1 MREKLV
7 KFLSILL
14 LVAVA
19 GGVGGYATYYFMQD
33 EINES
38 NQIVNQ
44 TTNTTGVVKCNSD
57 ITIDETGIAPSVGEI
72 YDATVTLQNY
82 QNGRLTSSGSGF
94 IYKKDEDGKYAYI
107 LTNHHVVDG
116 ADKLLVTLSS
126 DDQVEGTVLG
136 SDRYMDLAVVRID
149 GELVTQVAK
158 IGNSEESNVGD
169 TVFTVGTPIGYEYRG
184 TVTKGTLS
192 GKNRMV
198 TVSVDSTSDWV
209 MNVLQVD
216 AAINPG
222 NSGGPLVNINGEVIG
237 INSLKLVEDEIE
249 GMGFAIPIEYAMKY
263 VDELESGKEIE
274 RPLIGISMLNVTDS
288 YRLYQYNIRIDS
300 DIEEGVV
307 VVGITSGSGADK
319 AGLRVGDVITAVNG
333 KSVSNA
339 AYLRY
344 QLYQYEVG
352 DTIQL
357 TYNRD
362 GKVRAADVTLTKV
375 EE

>member
-33 EINES
+33 EIKEN

-57 ITIDETGIAPSVGEI
+57 ITIDETGIAPAVGEI

-82 QNGRLTSSGSGF
+82 QNGRLASSGSGF
-94 IYKKDEDGKYAYI
+94 IYKKDEDSKYAYV
-107 LTNHHVVDG
+107 LTNHHVVEG
-116 ADKLLVTLSS
+116 SDKLLVTLSS

-149 GELVTQVAK
+149 GDLVKQVAK

-263 VDELESGKEIE
+263 VDDLEAGKEIE

-307 VVGITSGSGADK
+307 IVGITSGSGADK

-352 DTIQL
+352 ETIQL

-362 GKVRAADVTLTKV
+362 GKVRTTDITFTKL
-375 EE
+375 ED

>member
-38 NQIVNQ
+38 NQSGNQ
-44 TTNTTGVVKCNSD
+44 TTNTTCVVKCNSE
-57 ITIDETGIAPSVGEI
+57 ITVDETGIAPAVGEI

-94 IYKKDEDGKYAYI
+94 VYKKDEDGKYAYI
-107 LTNHHVVDG
+107 LTNHHVVEG

-362 GKVRAADVTLTKV
+362 GDVRTADVTLTKV

>member
-1 MREKLV
+1 MVE
-7 KFLSILL
+7 
-14 LVAVA
+14 
-19 GGVGGYATYYFMQD
+19 
-33 EINES
+33 
-38 NQIVNQ
+38 
-44 TTNTTGVVKCNSD
+44 
-57 ITIDETGIAPSVGEI
+57 
-72 YDATVTLQNY
+72 
-82 QNGRLTSSGSGF
+82 GS
-94 IYKKDEDGKYAYI
+94 
-107 LTNHHVVDG
+107 
-116 ADKLLVTLSS
+116 DKLLVTLSS

-149 GELVTQVAK
+149 GDLVKQVAK

-263 VDELESGKEIE
+263 VDDLEAGKEIE

-307 VVGITSGSGADK
+307 IVGITSGSGADK

-352 DTIQL
+352 ETIQL

-362 GKVRAADVTLTKV
+362 GKVRTTDITLTKV
-375 EE
+375 ED

>member
-33 EINES
+33 EIKEN

-57 ITIDETGIAPSVGEI
+57 ITIDETGIAPAVGEI

-82 QNGRLTSSGSGF
+82 QNGRLASSGSGF
-94 IYKKDEDGKYAYI
+94 IYKKDEDSKYAYV
-107 LTNHHVVDG
+107 LTNHHVVEG
-116 ADKLLVTLSS
+116 SDKLLVTLSS

-149 GELVTQVAK
+149 GDLVKQVAK

-263 VDELESGKEIE
+263 VDDLEAGKEIE

-288 YRLYQYNIRIDS
+288 
-300 DIEEGVV
+300 
-307 VVGITSGSGADK
+307 
-319 AGLRVGDVITAVNG
+319 
-333 KSVSNA
+333 
-339 AYLRY
+339 
-344 QLYQYEVG
+344 
-352 DTIQL
+352 
-357 TYNRD
+357 
-362 GKVRAADVTLTKV
+362 
-375 EE
+375 

>member
-44 TTNTTGVVKCNSD
+44 TTNTTGVVKCNSE
-57 ITIDETGIAPSVGEI
+57 ITVDETGIAPAVGEI

-94 IYKKDEDGKYAYI
+94 VYKKDEDGKYAYI
-107 LTNHHVVDG
+107 LTNHHVVEG

-362 GKVRAADVTLTKV
+362 GDVRTADVTLTKV

>member
-44 TTNTTGVVKCNSD
+44 TTNTTGVVKCNSE
-57 ITIDETGIAPSVGEI
+57 ITVDETGIAPAVGEI

-94 IYKKDEDGKYAYI
+94 VYKKDEDGKYAYI

-116 ADKLLVTLSS
+116 ATELIVTLSS
-126 DDQVEGTVLG
+126 DDQVKGTVLG

-222 NSGGPLVNINGEVIG
+222 NSGGPLVNVNGEVIG

-362 GKVRAADVTLTKV
+362 GDVRTADVTLTKV

>member
-14 LVAVA
+14 LVAIA

-44 TTNTTGVVKCNSD
+44 TTNTTGVVKCNSE
-57 ITIDETGIAPSVGEI
+57 ITVDETGIAPAVGEI

-94 IYKKDEDGKYAYI
+94 VYKKDEDGKYAYI
-107 LTNHHVVDG
+107 LTNHHVVEG

-362 GKVRAADVTLTKV
+362 GDVRTADVTLTKV